1 MKLLIYTTHR
11 TGSTSLAQLLMTHFN
26 CDYQRE
32 GFFKNKEFFNII
44 NKIDNII
51 IKLTPSEAEY
61 NTIRNVFDK
70 CIVLVRDNIK
80 EQAESRVYAEHI
92 KKFFVPYTIDDT
104 FFDEYKNEL
113 ERMVHI
119 IKSENELLRKCND
132 CLFVTYEEL

>member
-1 MKLLIYTTHR
+1 
-11 TGSTSLAQLLMTHFN
+11 MTHFN